1 MPQITTEYD
10 AKVNLTVAK
19 EALARGQKEKLEP
32 KKIKLL
38 KKHVKD
44 AEALLSK
51 IQKALAASKKS
62 K

>member
-1 MPQITTEYD
+1 MAKITTQYD
-10 AKVNLTVAK
+10 AEVNLTVAK
-19 EALARGQKEKLEP
+19 EALAKGQKEKLEA

-51 IQKALAASKKS
+51 IKKVLEASKK